1 MDKMRR
7 GVQEKQVEGWE
18 ESKGPCPDRIEFIPI
33 EWYDKLHDSST
44 SLMRSLRA
52 TTLQTIPALRSIAN
66 DVILDVLL
74 YMTPAF
80 CEATLECVTFQLTEL
95 YHKFLHVYPNFLSQ
109 GGTISL
115 MGHSL
120 GSVIVWDLLSVLKE
134 KETKGNPQSQTD
146 SSGPQIHGV
155 SVQSD
160 DSQSN
165 EVGYQ
170 AYAGHDITM
179 DGKIQMGTW
188 GPSLTKPLDQTIPFR
203 PHSTILL
210 GSPLGLFLTL
220 RGAHPVFDA
229 IRRNHKI
236 LLEPSS
242 DASWEGLK
250 VTSEIS
256 PFSLPTGSLF
266 NIFHPSDPVAYRI
279 EPLLLPVDLD
289 PDNLPTVSCCAI
301 SVFFC
306 GNFCCY
312 ACPLT

>member
-1 MDKMRR
+1 MRR
-7 GVQEKQVEGWE
+7 GIQEKQIAQWE
-18 ESKGPCPDRIEFIPI
+18 ESKGSRPDRIEFIPV

-80 CEATLECVTFQLTEL
+80 CEATLDCVTAQINEL
-95 YHKFLHVYPNFLSQ
+95 FHKFLQVHADFIAQ
-109 GGTISL
+109 GGTVSL

-120 GSVIVWDLLSVLKE
+120 GSVIVWDLLSILKE
-134 KETKGNPQSQTD
+134 KESEDSNQSQ
-146 SSGPQIHGV
+146 SEASGPQVHGV
-155 SVQSD
+155 AVQTEN
-160 DSQSN
+160 QSMD
-165 EVGYQ
+165 VGYQ

-188 GPSLTKPLDQTIPFR
+188 GPSLTKSLEQTIPFR

-229 IRRNHKI
+229 IRRNHRI
-236 LLEPSS
+236 VLGSRNDPE
-242 DASWEGLK
+242 WEDLK
-250 VTSEIS
+250 VTPEIS

-266 NIFHPSDPVAYRI
+266 NIFHPSDPVAYRV
-279 EPLLLPVDLD
+279 EPLLLPTDFN
-289 PDNLPTVSCCAI
+289 PDHLPAVSEE
-301 SVFFC
+301 
-306 GNFCCY
+306 
-312 ACPLT
+312 L

>member
-80 CEATLECVTFQLTEL
+80 CEATLECVTSQLTEL
-95 YHKFLHVYPNFLSQ
+95 YHKFLHVYPDFLSK

-120 GSVIVWDLLSVLKE
+120 GSVIVWDLLSILKE
-134 KETKGNPQSQTD
+134 TETKDKPQSQTE

-160 DSQSN
+160 GSQSN
-165 EVGYQ
+165 NVGYQ
-170 AYAGHDITM
+170 AYAGHDITV

-188 GPSLTKPLDQTIPFR
+188 GPSLTSPLDQAIPFR

-229 IRRNHKI
+229 IRRNLKVT
-236 LLEPSS
+236 LGPSN
-242 DASWEGLK
+242 DASEREGLK

-279 EPLLLPVDLD
+279 EPLFLPVDLD
-289 PDNLPTVSCCAI
+289 PDNLPAVSDCIIFIFFWGSGRCC
-301 SVFFC
+301 
-306 GNFCCY
+306 G
-312 ACPLT
+312 L

>member
-1 MDKMRR
+1 MRR

-18 ESKGPCPDRIEFIPI
+18 ESKGPCPDRVEFIPV

-66 DVILDVLL
+66 DVVLDVLL

-80 CEATLECVTFQLTEL
+80 CEATLECVTAQINELFQ
-95 YHKFLHVYPNFLSQ
+95 KFRQVHPDFVAQ
-109 GGTISL
+109 GGTVSL

-120 GSVIVWDLLSVLKE
+120 GSVIVWDLLSILKE
-134 KETKGNPQSQTD
+134 KESEDKNQSQTE
-146 SSGPQIHGV
+146 SSGPQLHGV
-155 SVQSD
+155 AVQPD
-160 DSQSN
+160 NQSMD
-165 EVGYQ
+165 VGYQ
-170 AYAGHDITM
+170 AYAGHDITV

-188 GPSLTKPLDQTIPFR
+188 GPSLTKPLDQMIPFR

-236 LLEPSS
+236 TTGSNDSERE
-242 DASWEGLK
+242 DLK
-250 VTSEIS
+250 ITPEIS
-256 PFSLPTGSLF
+256 PFSLPTGSLY
-266 NIFHPSDPVAYRI
+266 NIFHPSDPVAYRV
-279 EPLLLPVDLD
+279 EPLLLPTDLD
-289 PDNLPTVSCCAI
+289 PNHLPTVSERSIVCCVLKGI
-301 SVFFC
+301 F
-306 GNFCCY
+306 
-312 ACPLT
+312 T